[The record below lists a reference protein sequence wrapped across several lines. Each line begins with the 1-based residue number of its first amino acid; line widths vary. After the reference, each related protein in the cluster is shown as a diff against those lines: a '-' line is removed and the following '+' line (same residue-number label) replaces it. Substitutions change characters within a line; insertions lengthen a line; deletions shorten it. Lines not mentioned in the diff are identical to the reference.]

1 MDESTHRP
9 QRIGYFA
16 TDGSIPL
23 NFMPLPEA
31 IDSITTSTPSD
42 AAIDRELDRVH
53 GWLQSIRRSIT
64 GMMMNR
70 RERAYDR
77 RC

>member
-16 TDGSIPL
+16 TDGAIPL

-31 IDSITTSTPSD
+31 IDSVTTSTPSD
-42 AAIDRELDRVH
+42 AAIDRELDRIQ
-53 GWLQSIRRSIT
+53 GWFHLIRRTIV
-64 GMMMNR
+64 GMTLNR
-70 RERAYDR
+70 RERACSR